1 MNARPGDPSPPRVFS
16 KLRKTQ
22 ACSPHTIRAEECS
35 PFWIAVLVAAFAAL
49 AYGPTD
55 AVISLCIFG
64 LGNTAVI
71 YTLQVWNNRRR

>member
-1 MNARPGDPSPPRVFS
+1 MFTPPDPPS
-16 KLRKTQ
+16 LRAAAIKG
-22 ACSPHTIRAEECS
+22 
-35 PFWIAVLVAAFAAL
+35 FWIAVLVAAFAAL

-71 YTLQVWNNRRR
+71 YTLKVWNNRRR